1 MCSRVLWHSAVPSVY
16 LSTEHL
22 PNATQPRQHNSD
34 NKDKQHT
41 EWSKTEWSL
50 TKLSRRHAKKMSLF
64 FPVFFFFSI
73 IKKK

>member
-50 TKLSRRHAKKMSLF
+50 TKLSRHRAKII
-64 FPVFFFFSI
+64 VFFSCIFFNN
-73 IKKK
+73 